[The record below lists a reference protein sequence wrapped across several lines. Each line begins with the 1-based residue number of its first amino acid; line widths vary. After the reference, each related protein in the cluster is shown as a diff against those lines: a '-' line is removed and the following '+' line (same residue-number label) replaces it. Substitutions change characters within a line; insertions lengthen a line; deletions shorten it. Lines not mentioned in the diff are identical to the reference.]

1 MDQTRLNLET
11 MDKPNIYNSLL
22 ILRNQKLLTS
32 KKLSR
37 LRKDLRYIPKIKEL
51 PSIQEYTYVIHKY
64 LLCEHAIFQKDLDVL
79 NFLRI

>member
-1 MDQTRLNLET
+1 

-32 KKLSR
+32 KKLSG

-64 LLCEHAIFQKDLDVL
+64 LLSEHAIFHKDLDVFL
-79 NFLRI
+79 NFKDLREFRFVMTK